1 MVLLRWIA
9 DVISIMAFSSKWPV
23 ELRIVARSK
32 MKTKTRISLREVAAA
47 ATCWTRSPIC
57 CAAAGIASFFMH
69 HSLILHWKRF
79 KLLSQLRCTSSVTR
93 SVLDD
98 DRSRPVFPGSARSK
112 DSVMSVTAR
121 DHAMY
126 YMPVSDPPH
135 SGRPGQPG
143 PPGPARAHCYRCA
156 SGIVGFK
163 LTVIMPA
170 LVIMLA
176 TWLRCRPS
184 PGCAGGPSRR
194 YDSDDS
200 DRGNCSRPQAQSLSL
215 SWRFRLVTYCGYQP
229 ELGTLSTSLTRP
241 EHGHWQVLRLVPG
254 AGHGSRSP
262 LTVIWNLNS

>member
-1 MVLLRWIA
+1 
-9 DVISIMAFSSKWPV
+9 MAFSSKWPV
-23 ELRIVARSK
+23 ELRIVARSE
-32 MKTKTRISLREVAAA
+32 MKTKTRISLRRSSRRVRAGGLA

-126 YMPVSDPPH
+126 YMPVNDPPH
-135 SGRPGQPG
+135 SGRPGEPG
-143 PPGPARAHCYRCA
+143 PSGPARAHCYRCA